1 MTDKVDYYANPAE
14 VPQGTLVELFFEAV
28 DRLADKPAYGAPAGS
43 GGPPMSYAQVEEQ
56 VRRGATALGKSGL
69 ERGDKAAILSEN
81 RVEWAL
87 ADWSC
92 LCAGVVSVPVYSTL
106 PAAQVAYILRDS
118 EASLVFASDAEQ
130 AAKAREAASGL
141 GRPVE
146 VVVFGAGA
154 EAEAGAGTGSG
165 SKADAESGKAADGFV
180 AWEEFL
186 ARGDA
191 GAGDEAGDGE
201 AGDAAGDA
209 KGAFRSRAL
218 EATPDQVAT
227 MIYTSGTTGAP
238 KGVML
243 THQNVSS
250 NVWAS
255 RQMLEVGDGDS
266 TLSFLPLSHVF
277 QRMVD
282 YLCFS
287 GGCTITH
294 GAIDHV
300 ADDIKA
306 LRPTLVCSV
315 PRLYEKVYQKV
326 LDADGLKGKLVAW
339 ASGVAFQ
346 AARYRER
353 GTALPAGL
361 RWKHALADRLVF
373 EKLRQGVGGRL
384 RFFVSGGAALA
395 PEINRF
401 FLGAGITILEGYGLS
416 ETSPVTNVN
425 TRERFR
431 IGTVGRPV
439 PGTELRIADDG
450 EILVRGPQ
458 VMKGYHG
465 LEEQTRQVVSEDGWF
480 STGDIGELSADG
492 FLAITDRKKDLI
504 KTSGGKYVAP
514 QAIENLLKGNPYV
527 DQAVVVGDGRKF
539 VSVLVVPAVEKLA
552 GWAGARGAGGQGGA
566 GTAAGAEASAGEK
579 AGAEA
584 AESALAALVADP
596 RCQAF
601 LEEEIFGALRD
612 LAKFETPKKI
622 GLLHEPFTIEN
633 GVLTPTQK
641 VKRRVV
647 AERYAELVDEF
658 YAPASVDR
666 TVFVAGG

>member
-43 GGPPMSYAQVEEQ
+43 GGRPMSYAHVEEQ

-69 ERGDKAAILSEN
+69 GRGDKAAVLSEN

-118 EASLVFASDAEQ
+118 GASLVFASDAEQ
-130 AAKAREAASGL
+130 AVKAREAASGL

-146 VVVFGAGA
+146 VVVFEAGAG
-154 EAEAGAGTGSG
+154 AEAGAGTGSG
-165 SKADAESGKAADGFV
+165 SEADAESGKAADGFV

-186 ARGDA
+186 ARGDMGAGDA
-191 GAGDEAGDGE
+191 GAGDEAGD
-201 AGDAAGDA
+201 AAGDA
-209 KGAFRSRAL
+209 DAAFRSRAL

-255 RQMLEVGDGDS
+255 RQMLEVGEGDS

-346 AARYRER
+346 AARHRER

-401 FLGAGITILEGYGLS
+401 FLGTGITILEGYGLS

-552 GWAGARGAGGQGGA
+552 GWAGGRGAGGQGRA
-566 GTAAGAEASAGEK
+566 GTAAGAEASAGGTV
-579 AGAEA
+579 GAEA

-612 LAKFETPKKI
+612 LARFETPKKI

-647 AERYAELVDEF
+647 AERYAALVDEF

>member
-1 MTDKVDYYANPAE
+1 MANQVDYYANPAE
-14 VPQGTLVELFFEAV
+14 VPDGTLVELFFEAV
-28 DRLADKPAYGAPAGS
+28 DRLRDRPAYGA
-43 GGPPMSYAQVEEQ
+43 GGRPMSYAQVQEQ

-69 ERGDKAAILSEN
+69 RRGDKAAILSEN

-106 PAAQVAYILRDS
+106 PASQVAYILRDS
-118 EASLVFASDAEQ
+118 GASLVFASDAEQ
-130 AAKAREAASGL
+130 AAKAREAASEL

-146 VVVFGAGA
+146 VVVF
-154 EAEAGAGTGSG
+154 EAGAAT
-165 SKADAESGKAADGFV
+165 DGFT

-186 ARGDA
+186 ARGDE
-191 GAGDEAGDGE
+191 GAGEAEDGAE
-201 AGDAAGDA
+201 
-209 KGAFRSRAL
+209 GAFRSRAL
-218 EATPDQVAT
+218 EARPDGVAT
-227 MIYTSGTTGAP
+227 MIYTSGTTGEP

-255 RQMLEVGDGDS
+255 KQMLEVGDGDS

-287 GGCTITH
+287 RGCTITH
-294 GAIDHV
+294 GAIDQV
-300 ADDIKA
+300 ADDIKS

-326 LDADGLKGKLVAW
+326 LDADGVKGKLVAW
-339 ASGVAFQ
+339 AADVARRTAQ
-346 AARYRER
+346 HREQ
-353 GTALPAGL
+353 GTPLPGAL

-373 EKLRQGVGGRL
+373 GKLRQGVGGRL

-401 FLGAGITILEGYGLS
+401 FLGAGVTILEGYGLT

-425 TRERFR
+425 TREHFR

-439 PGTELRIADDG
+439 PGTEIRIADDG
-450 EILVRGPQ
+450 EIMVRGPQ

-465 LEEQTRQVVSEDGWF
+465 LEEQTREVVSEDGWF

-527 DQAVVVGDGRKF
+527 DQAVVVGDGRQF
-539 VSVLVVPAVEKLA
+539 VSVLVVPALEKLA
-552 GWAGARGAGGQGGA
+552 GWAGGQGVGGDDGGSGEA
-566 GTAAGAEASAGEK
+566 GTDASR
-579 AGAEA
+579 
-584 AESALAALVADP
+584 LAALVADP

-601 LEEEIFGALRD
+601 LQEEIFGALRD
-612 LAKFETPKKI
+612 LARFETPKKI
-622 GLLHEPFTIEN
+622 GLLHDQFTIEN
-633 GVLTPTQK
+633 GALTPTQK

-647 AERYAELVDEF
+647 TKRYAELVDEF
-658 YAPASVDR
+658 YASASVDR